1 MNEMESNGSRL
12 VLKWWPIIFAFIT
25 WALIGF
31 GGFFTLRSE
40 VEKTRIET
48 LAETSRI
55 KTELSLHK
63 DAQVDATT
71 EQNRRLERIENLLY
85 DMAVK
90 NGKIQAAQK

>member
-1 MNEMESNGSRL
+1 MSEVESNGSRII
-12 VLKWWPIIFAFIT
+12 LKWWPIIFAFIT

-31 GGFFTLRSE
+31 GGFFTLRNE

-55 KTELSLHK
+55 KTELSMHK
-63 DAQVDATT
+63 DAQAEATT

-85 DMAVK
+85 DMAAK
-90 NGKIQAAQK
+90 NAKIQAAQK